1 MDTAGSAR
9 REVIDHYHVLGIEPG
24 ADGAAIRARYVA
36 EMKRA
41 HPDRNASPD
50 TLKRAQELT
59 AAYAVLGDPERREM
73 YDCQRAALERWE
85 RLGESSAARPRF
97 GAGSGLLLLLVGLA
111 GGAAWYLPELVPPTI
126 VAERPEQLA
135 DSAQSVRCASLARDP
150 AARGALSDS
159 LERAGLGPL
168 ALTALAASAI
178 DVGDPVADDSGEVC
192 RATLRIDLPAGFSAG
207 GGERS
212 IVSDVE
218 LSRSTGGGDERVA
231 VAFDRALVEA
241 LATVRVAAS
250 TAPPTAPSR
259 PDPMMEEVEPV
270 APAPVAPPF
279 IAPPTPPRRAPVE
292 PARARPE
299 RASPPAAALPGPAP
313 RQRPAQAMPRIDIAP
328 LERQGRAF
336 FTQAWANAGPAKRA
350 RLSASQNAF
359 NARLAGCASDAC
371 RRDSYLA
378 RNVEISRIM
387 MGE

>member
-1 MDTAGSAR
+1 M
-9 REVIDHYHVLGIEPG
+9 IDHYRILGIDPG

-36 EMKRA
+36 EMKHA

-50 TLKRAQELT
+50 TLRRAQELT
-59 AAYAVLGDPERREM
+59 AAYAVLGDPERREI

-85 RLGESSAARPRF
+85 RLGEGGGARRRF
-97 GAGSGLLLLLVGLA
+97 GAGSAVMLLLVGLA
-111 GGAAWYLPELVPPTI
+111 GGAAWYFPDMMPPAA
-126 VAERPEQLA
+126 VAERRAPLVE
-135 DSAQSVRCASLARDP
+135 SAESVRCAALARDP
-150 AARGALSDS
+150 GVRGALSDS

-178 DVGDPVADDSGEVC
+178 DLGKPIADPGDSC
-192 RATLRIDLPAGFSAG
+192 RATLRIDLPAGFSAS

-212 IVSDVE
+212 IVSDVG
-218 LSRSTGGGDERVA
+218 LSRSPGGGDEQVA
-231 VAFDRALVEA
+231 VELDRALVDA

-250 TAPPTAPSR
+250 ATPPPASAR

-270 APAPVAPPF
+270 VPERVAPVFTPPPAP
-279 IAPPTPPRRAPVE
+279 PPRRAPAE

-299 RASPPAAALPGPAP
+299 RASPPPAPVPPPASRPRPVAAAT
-313 RQRPAQAMPRIDIAP
+313 RIDLAP
-328 LERQGRAF
+328 LERQARSF
-336 FTQAWANAGPAKRA
+336 FTQAWANAGPAKRT

-359 NARLAGCASDAC
+359 NARLAACGSDTC
-371 RRDSYLA
+371 RRDTYLA